1 MFAVSLMASCQDP
14 DNSGPV
20 AGRPHL
26 VRQPPQETVSP
37 EAPEIEVLRRG
48 RWFASLPPALQARIA
63 QGGVLRR
70 FRAGQY
76 LLREGDPPRGMFG
89 LVQGRTRHVC
99 AVGEEREVL
108 MHVGGPG
115 LWTGEYTLLSG
126 ARAVG
131 SVIADAPTQA
141 LYLSAKEWQRI
152 VDEQPHWLRHFAA
165 LLAERFATAY
175 RAYADAQA
183 MSRDE
188 WVHAR
193 LKLVANVEREHG
205 ACMPCIRLSQAHLAS
220 MVGVSRQ
227 TLNAALMRL
236 QARGLLR
243 VGFRTIELIV

>member
-1 MFAVSLMASCQDP
+1 MSP
-14 DNSGPV
+14 D
-20 AGRPHL
+20 
-26 VRQPPQETVSP
+26 
-37 EAPEIEVLRRG
+37 APEIDILHRG

-63 QGGVLRR
+63 QGAVLRR
-70 FRAGQY
+70 FRSGQY
-76 LLREGDPPRGMFG
+76 LLREGDPARGMFG
-89 LVQGRTRHVC
+89 LVHGRTRHVC

-115 LWTGEYTLLSG
+115 LWTGEYALLSRG
-126 ARAVG
+126 RAVG

-152 VDEQPHWLRHFAA
+152 VDEEPRWLGHFAA
-165 LLAERFATAY
+165 LVAERFATAY

-183 MSRDE
+183 MTRDE

-193 LKLVANVEREHG
+193 LKLVAQVEREHG
-205 ACMPCIRLSQAHLAS
+205 SPVPKIRLSQAHLAS

-243 VGFRTIELIV
+243 VDFRMIELAE